1 MIGLLFKRDAVRNR
15 DSNPSSPSLT
25 SSILL
30 SRQSELLKHLVDPP
44 FGMAI
49 HWVHNRAHQFKEL
62 AGLFSNPLKVSTST
76 DPANSLNWSLLYFYQ
91 QSTAGFD
98 MGLHQAMHALSTAN
112 SSWLSHDSGF
122 DSPNMGHWITTVQK
136 DQEWPTGEIH
146 TLQWTMCLFNVNCVC
161 SSLFQIGTRL
171 TCSACYVRFPQRT
184 LVWTVFSSHLLHS
197 MKSRLFN

>member
-49 HWVHNRAHQFKEL
+49 HWVHNRAIHWVQGIGGVVFKSFK
-62 AGLFSNPLKVSTST
+62 GLHFHGP
-76 DPANSLNWSLLYFYQ
+76 SLNWSLLYFYQ